1 MMTNS
6 QKRMLLEKMLTELE
20 LPESAYERA
29 KDRYEDLG
37 GWLGRD
43 GSTVQGFDPHIYP
56 QGSFR
61 LGTAIRP
68 LNGDEAY
75 DLDLACKLRQGITK
89 GSATQRDLKAL
100 IGSEL
105 ELYRN
110 ARNIASP
117 LEEKHRCWRLE
128 YQDHLNF
135 HMDIVPC
142 IPADDSKQGMILES
156 LRKSW
161 QDDILAESVSH
172 LTVSITDDRHPRYRS
187 ICDDWNI
194 SNPEGYAKWFESRMN
209 ETLRMLLEKAQVDDI
224 PVYKRKSPLQR
235 CVQLLK
241 SHRDLMFQD
250 DSDVKPISIIITTLA
265 AQAYN
270 GEGDLYDA
278 FTNILT
284 RMGELVNPATPRV
297 PNPVNPSE
305 DFADRWAMPEC
316 KDLSLEENFW
326 RWLRQVRSDFANLT
340 RSEDATFIAEQA
352 NQKFHARLD
361 LTDLRK
367 SLGLAQ
373 GVSIVVPKAHSIEA
387 APPKPWERK

>member
-1 MMTNS
+1 MMTNN
-6 QKRMLLEKMLTELE
+6 QKKMLLEKMLSELE

-29 KDRYEDLG
+29 KDRYDDLG
-37 GWLGRD
+37 EWLGRD
-43 GSTVQGFDPHIYP
+43 ESTVQGFEPHIYP

-68 LNGDEAY
+68 VHEEEAY
-75 DLDLACKLRQGITK
+75 DLDLACKIQQGITK
-89 GSATQRDLKAL
+89 GSSTQEGLKAL
-100 IGSEL
+100 IGNEL
-105 ELYRN
+105 ELYRK
-110 ARNIASP
+110 ARNIAAP

-142 IPADDSKQGMILES
+142 IPADDDNQGVIFES
-156 LRKSW
+156 LRKAW
-161 QDDILAESVSH
+161 TDDILAESVAH

-194 SNPEGYAKWFESRMN
+194 SNPDGYAKWFESRMN
-209 ETLRMLLEKAQVDDI
+209 ESLRMLLEKAQVDDI
-224 PVYKRKSPLQR
+224 PVYKRKTPLQR

-241 SHRDLMFQD
+241 CHRDLMFKD

-265 AQAYN
+265 AQAYD
-270 GEGDLYDA
+270 GEVDLYDA
-278 FTNILT
+278 LSNILA
-284 RMGELVNPATPRV
+284 RMGDLVNSTTPKV

-305 DFADRWAMPEC
+305 DFADRWAMP
-316 KDLSLEENFW
+316 KYKHLKLEENFW
-326 RWLRQVRSDFANLT
+326 TWLRQVRSDFDNLT

-352 NQKFHARLD
+352 NQRFRARMD
-361 LTDLRK
+361 VEDLRK

-373 GVSIVVPKAHSIEA
+373 GVSIIVPKAHSIEA
-387 APPKPWERK
+387 APPKPWERD